1 MTIKSMTGFARAD
14 GSAGPV
20 VWAWE
25 VRTVNGRGL
34 DLRLRLPPGFEA
46 LEPKVREMVAAHIVR
61 GSVNV
66 NLNVKR
72 ADSGVE
78 IRVNRDALRTVVE
91 AARLAKAELGDAAAT
106 TSIDGLLA
114 LRGVLEFA
122 EPVETEAEAAARAER
137 MLSDLAK
144 ALVSLT
150 DARGAEGKR
159 LEAVIVDQL
168 TQIEQLIKE
177 ATGHHAAAAA
187 GLSARL
193 KEQVE
198 RLLAASGN
206 QLDPARLHQEAALL
220 ATRYDIEEEIKRL
233 MVHVAS
239 ARDLLRAKEP
249 VGRKLDFL
257 TQEFNREANTLCSK
271 ANESGLTRAGLALK
285 AVIDQM
291 REQVQNI
298 E

>member
-14 GSAGPV
+14 GATGPV

-25 VRTVNGRGL
+25 VRSVNGRGL
-34 DLRLRLPPGFEA
+34 DLRLRLPPGFEG

-61 GSVNV
+61 GSVNI

-91 AARLAKAELGDAAAT
+91 AARLTKSELGDKAAT

-114 LRGVLEFA
+114 LRGVLEFV
-122 EPVETEAEAAARAER
+122 EPVETEAEATARADR
-137 MLSDLAK
+137 MLGDLSK
-144 ALVSLT
+144 ALAGLT

-159 LEAVIVDQL
+159 LEVVIAGQL
-168 TQIEQLIKE
+168 SQIERLVSDAE
-177 ATGHHAAAAA
+177 SLHAATASGIAM
-187 GLSARL
+187 RL

-206 QLDPARLHQEAALL
+206 QLEPGRLHQEVALL
-220 ATRYDIEEEIKRL
+220 ATRYDIEEEVKRL
-233 MVHVAS
+233 TVHVAS
-239 ARDLLRAKEP
+239 AHDLLKAQEP

-271 ANESGLTRAGLALK
+271 ANDGELTRVGLALK

>member
-14 GSAGPV
+14 GSAGAV

-25 VRTVNGRGL
+25 VRSVNGRGL
-34 DLRLRLPPGFEA
+34 DLRLRLPPGFES
-46 LEPKVREMVAAHIVR
+46 LEPKVREMVGAHVVR

-66 NLNVKR
+66 NLAVKR

-78 IRVNRDALRTVVE
+78 IRVNRDALRTVAE
-91 AARLAKAELGDAAAT
+91 AARLAKSELGDPAAT
-106 TSIDGLLA
+106 ISIDGLLG

-122 EPVETEAEAAARAER
+122 EPVETEAEATARAER
-137 MLSDLAK
+137 MLADFGRALA
-144 ALVSLT
+144 SLT
-150 DARGAEGKR
+150 QSRGAEGKR
-159 LEAVIVDQL
+159 LEAVFVAQL
-168 TQIEQLIKE
+168 GEIERLVAE
-177 ATGHHAAAAA
+177 A
-187 GLSARL
+187 SASPQRSGAIIAQRL
-193 KEQVE
+193 KDQVD
-198 RLLAASGN
+198 RLLSASGN
-206 QLDPARLHQEAALL
+206 QLDATRLHQEAALL

-233 MVHVAS
+233 TVHVAT
-239 ARDLLRAKEP
+239 ARELLTAKEP
-249 VGRKLDFL
+249 VGRKFDFL

-271 ANESGLTRAGLALK
+271 ANESELTRAGLALK

>member
-14 GSAGPV
+14 GTAGAV

-25 VRTVNGRGL
+25 VRSVNGRGL
-34 DLRLRLPPGFEA
+34 DLRLRLPSGFEG

-61 GSVNV
+61 GSVNIS
-66 NLNVKR
+66 LNVKR

-78 IRVNRDALRTVVE
+78 IRVNRDALRTVAA
-91 AARLAKAELGDAAAT
+91 AARLAKAELGDPSAT
-106 TSIDGLLA
+106 IAIDGLLG

-122 EPVETEAEAAARAER
+122 EPVETEEDAAARIDR
-137 MLSDLAK
+137 MTADLGK
-144 ALVSLT
+144 ALASLT
-150 DARGAEGKR
+150 QSRAAEGKR
-159 LEAVIVDQL
+159 LEAVIVEQL
-168 TQIEQLIKE
+168 DQIERLVAE
-177 ATGHHAAAAA
+177 A
-187 GLSARL
+187 SASPQRSGATIANRR

-206 QLDPARLHQEAALL
+206 QLDPSRLHQEAALL

-233 MVHVAS
+233 TVHVAS
-239 ARDLLRAKEP
+239 ARDLLKAKEP

-271 ANESGLTRAGLALK
+271 ANESELTRAGLALK

-291 REQVQNI
+291 R
-298 E
+298 

>member
-14 GSAGPV
+14 GSAGPM

-25 VRTVNGRGL
+25 VRSVNGRGL
-34 DLRLRLPPGFEA
+34 DLRLRLPPGFEG
-46 LEPKVREMVAAHIVR
+46 LEPKVREMVGAHIVR
-61 GSVNV
+61 GSINIS
-66 NLNVKR
+66 LNVKR

-91 AARLAKAELGDAAAT
+91 AARLARAELGEPAAI

-122 EPVETEAEAAARAER
+122 EPVETEAEATARADR
-137 MLSDLAK
+137 MLADLAK

-150 DARGAEGKR
+150 AARGAEGKR
-159 LEAVIVDQL
+159 LEAVIVDQIS
-168 TQIEQLIKE
+168 QIERLVRE
-177 ATGHHAAAAA
+177 AIGYHAAAAA
-187 GLSARL
+187 GIGARL
-193 KEQVE
+193 KEQVD

-206 QLDPARLHQEAALL
+206 QLDPTRLHQEVALL

-233 MVHVAS
+233 TVHVAS
-239 ARDLLRAKEP
+239 ARDLLKAKEP

-271 ANESGLTRAGLALK
+271 ANESELTRAGLALK